1 MKSNVTMIA
10 VALVVVVALAGAAVF
25 LLNNGG
31 SGGGDD
37 IEKGSLPVFGNANG
51 DDVVDSKDIDL
62 LNKMI
67 AEKLSI
73 DDYPFSDANRDGVID
88 DADIAI
94 VNKLIKGEKTEVI
107 FVDQFDLI
115 KSNFHYVTV
124 DYPLK
129 DVVTQ
134 NADMLLMTMLIDAD
148 DQVAG
153 FVANIDNYPNEFYK
167 VTHNGV
173 SKQVG
178 STARFIAA
186 ADWEGIKN
194 LDIELQQKGSKIG
207 AIIVHSEAA
216 LGDYKDDIEAAGIP
230 IIYLR
235 CTDPI
240 YSIDAGALLG
250 FLMGPDYA
258 EKANDYANDCRQ
270 TILDVQEKVSK
281 VSDEDK
287 KHFISLSMKI
297 YVAENKSQY
306 TNIGIQAGGIEES
319 GLEGTSST
327 KLQDTEAITKYN
339 DKIDNMLNC
348 STQDCVWVEPADL
361 WELSDMRYLE
371 KSTHFHD
378 MVWIN
383 MSMPVPCRVMY
394 AAAIFYPDIVSR
406 ADADNYLQDTIDKY
420 MSYLDETVDDGDFDI
435 KKDMFTIITYQD
447 YLDSKDDPDPGE
459 KVVSDINS
467 LLVAQHFLNLM
478 DLSDY
483 QGIPY
488 TATGDDQEA
497 HAYPTSGKYFLDVKL
512 YNNPKFHYDT
522 KKAEYEDKIGKQSSM
537 GGTYKKIEVEC
548 GLTESIGY
556 YVNTENADSIGS
568 MYFVGYYKECFVEIH
583 LGKKPSLSQE
593 DLENIVNALWAPNSD
608 ISALDAANR
617 FDKSLLS
624 EMDYPPYTVTKDS
637 DAQFAKIACEKND
650 AGKDYYITY
659 DSRSDAIV
667 KYMTERQEYVEKIG
681 QDYMGGI
688 AIAVEKND
696 MDDGYGFYAQA
707 IRQGGFWMFKFVGYM
722 DGCYVTVYLRDSDG
736 PFDADRTAEIV
747 NAIAASIVGS

>member
-1 MKSNVTMIA
+1 MKSNITTIVIA
-10 VALVVVVALAGAAVF
+10 LIVVIAIAGTAVYV
-25 LLNNGG
+25 LNNNAP
-31 SGGGDD
+31 GGGDD
-37 IEKGSLPVFGNANG
+37 ITKGTLPVFGNAND
-51 DDVVDSKDIDL
+51 DDVIDAKDIEL

-67 AEKLSI
+67 AESI
-73 DDYPFSDANRDGVID
+73 PISDYPFSDANRDGVIN

-94 VNKLIKGEKTEVI
+94 VNKIVAGEETEVI

-115 KSNFHYVTV
+115 KSNFHYVTI

-134 NADMLLMTMLIDAD
+134 NADMLLMTVLIDAD

-153 FVANIDNYPNEFYK
+153 FVANIENYPNEFYK

-178 STARFIAA
+178 STARFISA

-194 LDIELQQKGSKIG
+194 LDVELHQKGSKIG

-235 CTDPI
+235 CTDPV

-250 FLMGPDYA
+250 FLMGPDHA
-258 EKANDYANDCRQ
+258 KKANEFSKDCRQ
-270 TILDVQEKVSK
+270 TISKVQEIVSNIPDK
-281 VSDEDK
+281 DK
-287 KHFISLSMKI
+287 KHFISLCMKI

-306 TNIGIQAGGIEES
+306 TNIGLQAGGVEES
-319 GLEGTSST
+319 GLEGTSSA

-339 DKIDNMLNC
+339 NKIDYMLNC
-348 STQDCVWVEPADL
+348 STQDCVWIEPADL
-361 WELSDMRYLE
+361 WELGDMRYLE

-394 AAAIFYPDIVSR
+394 AVSIFYPDIVSR
-406 ADADNYLQDTIDKY
+406 AEADDYLQKTVDKY
-420 MSYLDETVDDGDFDI
+420 MSYLDNTVSDGDFDV
-435 KKDMFTIITYQD
+435 KTDMFTIITYQD
-447 YLDSKDDPDPGE
+447 YLDSKDDPKPGE
-459 KVVSDINS
+459 KVVSDINA
-467 LLVAQHFLNLM
+467 LLVAEHFLNLM

-488 TATGDDQEA
+488 TASGDDQEA
-497 HAYPTSGKYFLDVKL
+497 HVYPTSGKYFLDVKL
-512 YNNPKFHYDT
+512 FNNPKFHYDT

-537 GGTYKKIEVEC
+537 GGTYLRIEVDT
-548 GLTESIGY
+548 GLTEGIGY
-556 YVNTENADSIGS
+556 YVNTENKDSIGS
-568 MYFVGYYKECFVEIH
+568 MYYTGYYKECFIEIH
-583 LGKKPSLSQE
+583 LAKKPALSQE
-593 DLENIVNALWAPNSD
+593 DLENIVNALWGIDSD
-608 ISALDAANR
+608 ISALEAANR
-617 FDKSLLS
+617 FDKTLLDD
-624 EMDYPPYTVTKDS
+624 MDYPPYTVTTDS
-637 DAQFAKIACEKND
+637 DAQFAKIACKENS

-659 DSRSDAIV
+659 DCRSDALV
-667 KYMTERQEYVEKIG
+667 NYMTERQEYVDKIG
-681 QDYMGGI
+681 KDYMGGI
-688 AIAVEKND
+688 AIAVEKNEL
-696 MDDGYGFYAQA
+696 DDGYGFYAQA
-707 IRQGGFWMFKFVGYM
+707 IRQGGFWMFKYVGVM
-722 DGCYVTVYLRDSDG
+722 DGCYITVYLRDSDS

-747 NAIAASIVGS
+747 NAIAASIAVS